1 MVDMNCKSRE
11 SLRDPVRYMWDSA
24 CAKSLLN
31 ADLIPERVAF
41 IELSQQM

>member
-1 MVDMNCKSRE
+1 MVDMDCMSRE
-11 SLRDPVRYMWDSA
+11 SLRDPVRYMWHSA

-31 ADLIPERVAF
+31 ADSIPERVAL